1 MCPIFS
7 CFAENKT
14 SYGCAYFIFLIYLI
28 VVKSLKFSKGNI
40 TPYIFVWIWEQDYDK
55 GVEGIY

>member
-1 MCPIFS
+1 MDVPILFS
-7 CFAENKT
+7 
-14 SYGCAYFIFLIYLI
+14 IIYLI

-40 TPYIFVWIWEQDYDK
+40 SPYIFMWIWEQDYDK